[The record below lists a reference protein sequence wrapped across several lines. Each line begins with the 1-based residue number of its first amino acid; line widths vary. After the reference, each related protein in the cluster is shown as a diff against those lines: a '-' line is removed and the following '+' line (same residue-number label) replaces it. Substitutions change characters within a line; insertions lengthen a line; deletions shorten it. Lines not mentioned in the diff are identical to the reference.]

1 MFSTPTVCSTFP
13 DTWQVPALHSCPE
26 PPLTTLLSCYSEENE
41 NSKDNILENRVI
53 RASGEDVLV
62 ALCSLPA
69 QRVDK
74 RCFPKGNALWYYMSL
89 LYFSDRPN
97 VSRTIPLATAAYDEI
112 TQDLLAALGHES
124 LDEILTRLEE
134 EQKQLQATI
143 SPLLPSVSSHSAI
156 ASSQEARIVE
166 LVKSKERTA
175 EQKTYL
181 QNEER
186 RVMKKIPADNCDVCG
201 GGDSMPPE
209 DWIVICSGCE
219 TAVHM
224 QCFGIKALPDGD
236 WFCDVCRLKPESPTC
251 ALCLQSKGILKSTV
265 QEKDWPKRGNT
276 SQKLWVHLYCA
287 RMLGV
292 RYLFPASKYLLD
304 LMSLAHTVWSH
315 TCEVCRRRGGACV
328 TCAVCTNTFHPG
340 CWRQIHPIS
349 PGPVS
354 SSLLCRRHYPRISV
368 TTIEIG
374 ESCVV
379 NEVLTFSRLIIKR
392 ERDKKEKSSKQ
403 PFSDEENRNLLQE
416 VEGYLSRVN
425 AQRNFG
431 FSITIQRSTGSL
443 KVERPEAFNT
453 VTPDALQYVD
463 LKVPGRSQEQC
474 LMQYATLYPVLVQR
488 LRRTRVVLHENSQ
501 PQQVVKKRRLV
512 KRHSEVA
519 ETLVRLPLGAVRDIS
534 SSSTQDLS
542 EDDLEAHSYT

>member
-1 MFSTPTVCSTFP
+1 
-13 DTWQVPALHSCPE
+13 
-26 PPLTTLLSCYSEENE
+26 LSCYSEENE
-41 NSKDNILENRVI
+41 NSGDNILENRVSQ
-53 RASGEDVLV
+53 ALGEDVLV

-74 RCFPKGNALWYYMSL
+74 RCFPKGNALWYYISL

-97 VSRTIPLATAAYDEI
+97 VSRTIPLSTAAYDEI

-124 LDEILTRLEE
+124 LDEILTRFEQ
-134 EQKQLQATI
+134 EQKQLQATV
-143 SPLLPSVSSHSAI
+143 SSLLPSVNPHLAI

-166 LVKSKERTA
+166 LVKNKERTA
-175 EQKTYL
+175 VQKAYL
-181 QNEER
+181 QHEER
-186 RVMKKIPADNCDVCG
+186 RVMEKMPADNCDVCG
-201 GGDSMPPE
+201 GGDSVPPD

-219 TAVHM
+219 AAVHM

-236 WFCDVCRLKPESPTC
+236 WFCDVCRLKPESPIC
-251 ALCLQSKGILKSTV
+251 ALCLESKGILKSTM
-265 QEKDWPKRGNT
+265 QEKNWPKRGNT
-276 SQKLWVHLYCA
+276 SQKQWAHLYCA

-292 RYLFPASKYLLD
+292 RYLFPASKDLLD
-304 LMSLAHTVWSH
+304 LMSLSHTVWNH
-315 TCEVCRRRGGACV
+315 TCEVCGRRGGACV
-328 TCAVCTNTFHPG
+328 TCTVCTNTFHPG
-340 CWRQIHPIS
+340 CWRKIHPNS

-392 ERDKKEKSSKQ
+392 ERDKKAKSSKQ
-403 PFSDEENRNLLQE
+403 PFSDEENRSLLQE
-416 VEGYLSRVN
+416 VEGYLRRVN
-425 AQRNFG
+425 SQHNFG
-431 FSITIQRSTGSL
+431 FSITVQRSTGSL
-443 KVERPEAFNT
+443 KVERPEAYNT
-453 VTPDALQYVD
+453 VTPEALQYVD

-474 LMQYATLYPVLVQR
+474 VKQYATLYPVLVQR

-519 ETLVRLPLGAVRDIS
+519 ETLVRLPLGAVRDVS
-534 SSSTQDLS
+534 GSSTQDLS